1 MNQSDDS
8 SFDRRDF
15 MKLAAGSAAAMTA
28 RPQSAG
34 AQSVEPGQATTA
46 ATADESGAANALITE
61 HPGSD
66 FMVDVFKTLDL
77 EYIASNPASSFRSLQ
92 ESLINYGGN
101 TNPEWLTAMHEE
113 SSVGM
118 ARGYF
123 KIEGKPMAVAAHGV
137 VGLQHAAMA
146 VYHAYCDRVPVYII
160 LGNTF
165 DATERRPG
173 AEWRHSV
180 QDAAAMVRDYIK
192 WDDMPISLGHF
203 AESAVRA
210 YSIAMT
216 PPTLPVVLVAD
227 SALQEA
233 PMDAE
238 EPLSIPKLNTPRPP
252 AGDSGAVPE
261 VAQMLVAAENP
272 VITGGRLGRTANSI
286 ELLVEL
292 AETLQCPVS
301 GWNFPSRHALNGGGI
316 GDADLI
322 LALEPPDLWG
332 DVNTM
337 TDQLVRTSR
346 SDLKPGAKIVTVSST
361 DLFMKSNYQDF
372 QRYQEVDLAIAAD
385 AEATLP
391 SLIEAVRRLLTAD
404 RRRVFED
411 RGAKIAA
418 SRVQRQERARR
429 EAAAVWDLSP
439 ISSTRIAYEL
449 WDQIKTKDW
458 SLVSG
463 GRGPG
468 GAQELWNFERHYH
481 TTGDGQGA
489 GSVAPSA
496 LGAALANRKYG
507 RLSISIQNDGDLM
520 YAPGVLWTAA
530 HHRIPLLAIMNN
542 NRAYH
547 QEVMHLQRMAAR
559 HNRVLTN
566 AHVGTSIDDP
576 NIDYA
581 KLAESMGWY
590 AEGPITEP
598 NDVGP
603 ALRRAIARVEAGQPA
618 LLDTVM
624 QPR

>member
-1 MNQSDDS
+1 MKQSDDS
-8 SFDRRDF
+8 ALDRRNF
-15 MKLAAGSAAAMTA
+15 MKLAAGS
-28 RPQSAG
+28 
-34 AQSVEPGQATTA
+34 TA
-46 ATADESGAANALITE
+46 AIVGSSPTIGAPRVEAKPATNPSAAQESDTADALITE

-66 FMVDVFKTLDL
+66 FMVDVLKTLDF

-101 TNPEWLTAMHEE
+101 RNPEWLTAMHEE

-146 VYHAYCDRVPVYII
+146 VYHAYCDRVPVYVI

-192 WDDMPISLGHF
+192 WDDMPISLEHF

-210 YSIAMT
+210 YNIAMT

-233 PMDAE
+233 PMESGEALRI
-238 EPLSIPKLNTPRPP
+238 PKLSIPRPP
-252 AGDSGAVPE
+252 VADPGAVDE
-261 VAQMLVAAENP
+261 VARMLVAAENP
-272 VITGGRLGRTANSI
+272 VITGGRLGRTDNSI

-292 AETLQCPVS
+292 AEALQCSAS
-301 GWNFPSRHALNGGGI
+301 GWNFPSRNPLSGGGI
-316 GDADLI
+316 RDADLI

-332 DVNTM
+332 NVNTM
-337 TDQLVRTSR
+337 TDQLVRTTE
-346 SDLKPGAKIVTVSST
+346 SDLKPGAKLISISST
-361 DLFMKSNYQDF
+361 DLYMKSNYQDF
-372 QRYQEVDLAIAAD
+372 QRYQAVDLAIAAD
-385 AEATLP
+385 AEASLP
-391 SLIEAVRRLLTAD
+391 SLIEAVRRLTTAD

-411 RGAKIAA
+411 RGARIAA
-418 SRVQRQERARR
+418 SRAQALERARR
-429 EAAAVWDLSP
+429 VAAAEWDLSP
-439 ISSTRIAYEL
+439 ISHARLTYEL
-449 WDQIKTKDW
+449 WEQIKNKDW

-463 GRGPG
+463 GRGPR
-468 GAQELWNFERHYH
+468 GAQELWNFEKHYH

-496 LGAALANRKYG
+496 LGAALANKKHG

-530 HHRIPLLAIMNN
+530 HHRIPLLTIMNN

-547 QEVMHLQRMAAR
+547 QEVMHLQRMACR

-566 AHVGTSIDDP
+566 AHIGTSIDDP

-581 KLAESMGWY
+581 KLANSMGWY
-590 AEGPITEP
+590 AEGPITDP

-603 ALRRAIARVEAGQPA
+603 ALERAIAQVEAGQPA
-618 LLDTVM
+618 LIDTVM